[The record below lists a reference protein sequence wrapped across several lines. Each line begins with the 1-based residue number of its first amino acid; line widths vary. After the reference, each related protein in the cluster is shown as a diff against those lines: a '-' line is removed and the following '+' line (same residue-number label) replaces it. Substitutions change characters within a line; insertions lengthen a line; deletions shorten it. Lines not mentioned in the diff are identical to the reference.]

1 MSITAPRYVGGRQ
14 LHTEILSLRQCPR
27 ALPLAQCL
35 FGCRHQRWCGTGRA
49 RSECRKG
56 NVNSQLQRESG
67 DPVARSTMHH
77 TALCMDTLGIEPRAS
92 RMLSGCDT
100 TTPRAPVPIAP
111 LFPFTTT
118 SLCPLPARCRT
129 TRYAPPFPIPGNGY
143 SFRRCVRQ
151 EGGARGGRVGVGG
164 APALVVELVWIYPL
178 FADAP
183 AHRALLF
190 ESRRAAQG

>member
-1 MSITAPRYVGGRQ
+1 MPFRNVQFTQTCVPALHPPGTWCSGITSASHAEGPGFKSQCVHAQCQSIPPRNVCDRQ
-14 LHTEILSLRQCPR
+14 RHAAILRLRPCPR

-77 TALCMDTLGIEPRAS
+77 TALCMDTLGIEPRAF

-100 TTPRAPVPIAP
+100 TTPRALKVNAVT
-111 LFPFTTT
+111 L
-118 SLCPLPARCRT
+118 
-129 TRYAPPFPIPGNGY
+129 N
-143 SFRRCVRQ
+143 
-151 EGGARGGRVGVGG
+151 
-164 APALVVELVWIYPL
+164 ALV
-178 FADAP
+178 
-183 AHRALLF
+183 
-190 ESRRAAQG
+190 